1 MTTTRWTVLVAAGL
15 LATACAGGAEPAP
28 GGGPTTGPSAA
39 ASSGAPSTASPSDPP
54 SSPGAA
60 SPSSPSGA
68 SPSSPSGAPASTPL
82 VIGHRGAP
90 GYRPEETV
98 ASYELAARMGADYV
112 ETDLVPTKDGVLVC
126 RHEPDISQTTDVAAH
141 PEFAARRTT
150 RTIDGQ
156 TMTGWFT
163 EDFTLAE
170 LKTLHAVERL
180 PDVRQHNTIYNW
192 FYPVLTAQEYLDT
205 VSRMSAELHRP
216 VGAYMET
223 KHPTFFLQAGIDVD
237 AKLVD
242 LLNRNNLNT
251 PNTKIFIESF
261 ETNLRQLHTQLT
273 VPLIQLIDST
283 GAPAD
288 RVAAGDKRTF
298 ADMTTPAGLADIATY
313 AQGIGPDKSLIVP
326 TDPAGNPG
334 PPTSL
339 VTDAHKVGL
348 KLHPYTF
355 RDENQFLPTTLRTDA
370 NPNDY
375 GRAVDEDVEFFRLGV
390 DGIFTDNTDTGLLA
404 RSIFESQ
411 QPR

>member
-1 MTTTRWTVLVAAGL
+1 VITTRWAVLVVAGL

-28 GGGPTTGPSAA
+28 GGGPAA
-39 ASSGAPSTASPSDPP
+39 GSST
-54 SSPGAA
+54 AA
-60 SPSSPSGA
+60 SPSGLPTAPSPAGPPPA
-68 SPSSPSGAPASTPL
+68 GAPAGSPPGPASLPPGTPAGAPL

-98 ASYELAARMGADYV
+98 ASYELAARMGADYI
-112 ETDLVPTKDGVLVC
+112 EADLVPTKDGVLVC

-141 PEFAARRTT
+141 PEFADRRTT

-163 EDFTLAE
+163 SDFTLAE

-180 PDVRQHNTIYNW
+180 PDVRQRNTIYNW

-216 VGAYMET
+216 VGAYLET
-223 KHPTFFLQAGIDVD
+223 KHPTFFRQAGIDVD

-251 PNTKIFIESF
+251 PNAKIFVESF

-273 VPLIQLIDST
+273 VPLIQLIDSS

-288 RVAAGDKRTF
+288 RLAAGDKRTF

-375 GRAVDEDVEFFRLGV
+375 GRAIDEDVEFFRLGV
-390 DGIFTDNTDTGLLA
+390 DGIFTDNTDTGVLA

-411 QPR
+411 QPH